1 MNIITVPDPRLR
13 KASTKVNHVTEE
25 THQIIKQM
33 VDASLEWEKEHP
45 HELSAAMAAPQVIKA
60 SGKLVSDYEGCL
72 SVPFIYGLVPR
83 YSKLRVKA
91 KLIDGTE
98 VRIKAEDNLA
108 RTLAHEIDHLDGIL
122 FIDHIKDDKK
132 AFFELDKDGDLKPLD
147 YDSRIKNNPELFGD
161 E

>member
-1 MNIITVPDPRLR
+1 M
-13 KASTKVNHVTEE
+13 
-25 THQIIKQM
+25 
-33 VDASLEWEKEHP
+33 
-45 HELSAAMAAPQVIKA
+45 
-60 SGKLVSDYEGCL
+60 
-72 SVPFIYGLVPR
+72 FIRTFY
-83 YSKLRVKA
+83 LRVKA